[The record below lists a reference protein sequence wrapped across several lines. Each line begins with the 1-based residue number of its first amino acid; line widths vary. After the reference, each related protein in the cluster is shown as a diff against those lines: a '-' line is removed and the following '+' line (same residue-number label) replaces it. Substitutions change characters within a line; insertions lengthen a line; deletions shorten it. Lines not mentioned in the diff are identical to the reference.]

1 MMVSDRRKS
10 TMLKRLLALCLTL
23 MLVAGAVALPVQ
35 EAQAASTTATIKG
48 GWLRLRSGP
57 SYKHSTIT
65 SYYTGTVVTV
75 LGSSGV
81 WFQVTTPD
89 GRTGY
94 MHGDYLT
101 INGSGGTPTAPGGAY
116 ENIAATVVSRN
127 GLGVRLRTGPSTN
140 YGILGLYPVGTQAT
154 ILRSG
159 SGWHYVRIGRHTGYM
174 MSEFLS
180 TGTGTTP
187 PSAVGGY
194 TAYVTSENGLGV
206 RLRKGAGTGYAV
218 LGLYSVG
225 TQVTVLEHGAKW
237 DYIRVGSRTGYMMN
251 KFLTTSVNTSK
262 LTGVTLNTYA
272 PTPGTTLQANITPV
286 GATVAFEWLDA
297 YGMKLGTGS
306 TYLVGA
312 SDVGRQI
319 RVRVTGTGSYTGTA
333 VSAFATVTVSGA
345 QAPTPLTGV
354 TIDNNSPV
362 VGQTLTATVS
372 PAGATVEYIWYRDD
386 GANLGNSQTYTVK
399 ESDAGHALY
408 CAAYAKGNYTGA
420 IASYYTGKVQ
430 SNAAST
436 TLTGSVSLP
445 ASAKVGDTLT
455 PTVSVNTIAYTYNW
469 LVDGQSVSTN
479 ATLTIGTDMAGKTI
493 SVMVTAATGSGLT
506 GSITSGGCTIAA
518 ADPVKPDEPDPE
530 PLTGTVS
537 LASSVQVGQTLTP
550 SINVN
555 QTDYT
560 LAWTVDGQTVG
571 TGSTL
576 TITES
581 MAGKTVYLTVQG
593 KNGSVTSNGC
603 SVYQDTATT
612 TDMN

>member
-57 SYKHSTIT
+57 SYQHSTIT

-399 ESDAGHALY
+399 EGDAGHALY

-506 GSITSGGCTIAA
+506 GSITSGGCAIAA
-518 ADPVKPDEPDPE
+518 ADPVVKPDPE

-571 TGSTL
+571 AGSTL

>member
-1 MMVSDRRKS
+1 MM
-10 TMLKRLLALCLTL
+10 KRLLALCLTL
-23 MLVAGAVALPVQ
+23 LLLVGAAVLPVQ
-35 EAQAASTTATIKG
+35 EAQAASTTATVKG

-57 SYKHSTIT
+57 SYTHSTIT
-65 SYYTGTVVTV
+65 SYYTGTVVNV

-81 WFQVTTPD
+81 WYQVTTPD

-94 MHGDYLT
+94 MHGDFLT
-101 INGSGGTPTAPGGAY
+101 VNASGSTPPAPGGAY

-127 GLGVRLRTGPSTN
+127 GLGVRLRTGPSTT

-159 SGWHYVRIGRHTGYM
+159 SCWHYVRIGRHTGYM

-206 RLRKGAGTGYAV
+206 RLRKGAGTGYGV

-237 DYIRVGSRTGYMMN
+237 DYIRVGSRKGYMMN

-272 PTPGTTLQANITPV
+272 PTPGITLQANVTPV
-286 GATVAFEWLDA
+286 GATVTFEWLDA

-319 RVRVTGTGSYTGTA
+319 RVRVTGTGNYTGVA
-333 VSAFATVTVSGA
+333 VSAFATVTVTGA
-345 QAPTPLTGV
+345 PAPTPLTGV

-362 VGQTLTATVS
+362 VGQTLKATVS

-399 ESDAGHALY
+399 EGDAGHALY

-420 IASYYTGKVQ
+420 IASYYTAKVQ
-430 SNAAST
+430 NNAASSA
-436 TLTGSVSLP
+436 LTGSVSLP

-469 LVDGQSVSTN
+469 LVNGQPISTN
-479 ATLTIGTDMAGKTI
+479 ATLVVGTDMAGKTI
-493 SVMVTAATGSGLT
+493 TVMVTAATGSGLT
-506 GSITSGGCTIAA
+506 GSITSGGCAIAA
-518 ADPVKPDEPDPE
+518 ADPVKPSEKLDPE
-530 PLTGTVS
+530 PLSGTAT
-537 LASSVQVGQTLTP
+537 LASSAKVGETLTP
-550 SINVN
+550 SINVS

-560 LAWTVDGQTVG
+560 LTWTADGQTVG
-571 TGSTL
+571 SGATL
-576 TITES
+576 TITEG
-581 MAGKTVYLTVQG
+581 MAGKTIVLTVNG
-593 KNGSVTSNGC
+593 KVGSVTSNSC
-603 SVYQDTATT
+603 SIYQDTATT
-612 TDMN
+612 TDLVEP